1 MKYLGLNCIQQS
13 VAIFVWAWFNG
24 HMYLMNVNISPLCI
38 FSFGL
43 FKWIGMFEIWHLSLI
58 MSRPSLSINSVQKGL
73 KVSSHIKTVRDFACK
88 WLNITKQPLYK
99 SLFTHELNSWLI
111 YVEFPGQKR
120 EIKNQFLL
128 SFLNFIFIS
137 INLHIF
143 IYFIHSNFLHFYCTY
158 INILTYEFILLQE
171 KKYSIFF
178 YTFFIS
184 LKPSERKVSS

>member
-137 INLHIF
+137 INLHIL
-143 IYFIHSNFLHFYCTY
+143 IYFHSNFLHFYCTY
-158 INILTYEFILLQE
+158 IKYINIWIHFITRE
-171 KKYSIFF
+171 KKFNFF